1 MRIAYFD
8 TFAGIAGD
16 MVLGAFISMG
26 VDSKRLMD
34 ELAKL
39 NLGNVELRVEKVVRS
54 GITAMKVNVAVSG
67 EVEKVTDLGP
77 NIHEHSHEHSES
89 HNGSRNHGRS
99 YLEIK
104 YLIENSNL
112 SDFVKSKSLAVF
124 LKLAEAESKIHDT
137 TLDKI
142 HFHEVGAVDSIV
154 DIVGSAICL
163 ELAGVESVFT
173 SPIRLGSGGYIE
185 AQHGVLP
192 VPAPAAVEILKGYP
206 VVFNDVPNEL
216 TTPTGAAIVSAL
228 SEGVLKDKPIEIEKI
243 GYGAGTKDL
252 GRLPN
257 LLRLVIGEI
266 KSEHE
271 EDHSVLVETNMD
283 DINPQL
289 IPFVIEKV
297 LSLGATDAF
306 VTPLIM
312 KKGRP
317 GFMLSVLMSESII
330 DTISSEI
337 FSQTTTLGLR
347 IQNIR
352 RIKVHRELRVVNTS
366 FGEVQVKE
374 SSING
379 KKRIYAEYEEC
390 RRISESKNIPLAEV
404 MQRLNAELNLTRH
417 NSIPVALSSKRQSP
431 GSKQKQISNRRKREK

>member
-16 MVLGAFISMG
+16 MVLGAFVSTG
-26 VDSKRLMD
+26 VDPKQLMS
-34 ELAKL
+34 ELSKL
-39 NLGNVELRVEKVVRS
+39 NLGNVELRAENIVRS
-54 GITAMKVNVAVSG
+54 GITATKVSVIVSG
-67 EVEKVTDLGP
+67 EVEEVTDLGP
-77 NIHEHSHEHSES
+77 NVHKHSHTHSKPHQES
-89 HNGSRNHGRS
+89 HSHGRS

-104 YLIENSNL
+104 YLIENSSL

-124 LKLAEAESKIHDT
+124 QKLAEAESKIHDT
-137 TLDKI
+137 TPDKI

-163 ELAGVESVFT
+163 ESAGIESVFT

-192 VPAPAAVEILKGYP
+192 VPAPASVEILKGYP
-206 VVFNDVPNEL
+206 VVFSDIPHEM

-228 SEGVLKDKPIEIEKI
+228 SKGVLKDKPIEVEKI
-243 GYGAGTKDL
+243 GYGAGTKDF

-257 LLRLVIGEI
+257 LLRLVIGEL
-266 KSEHE
+266 KSDRE

-317 GFMLSVLMSESII
+317 GFMLSVLMSESMI

-352 RIKVHRELRVVNTS
+352 RIKVHREQRVANTS

-374 SSING
+374 SDING
-379 KKRIYAEYEEC
+379 KKRVYAEYEEC
-390 RRISESKNIPLAEV
+390 RRISESKDIPLAEV
-404 MQRLNAELNLTRH
+404 MQRLNAELN
-417 NSIPVALSSKRQSP
+417 
-431 GSKQKQISNRRKREK
+431 RE

>member
-1 MRIAYFD
+1 MRVAYFD

-16 MVLGAFISMG
+16 MVLGAFISAG
-26 VDSKRLMD
+26 IDVKELTD
-34 ELAKL
+34 ELTEL
-39 NLGNVELRVEKVVRS
+39 NLGHVELRIEKIVRS
-54 GITAMKVNVAVSG
+54 GITAIKVNVIVAG
-67 EVEKVTDLGP
+67 EIESVNDLGSD
-77 NIHEHSHEHSES
+77 IHKQSHGPDKSHSHH
-89 HNGSRNHGRS
+89 NHGRS

-104 YLIENSNL
+104 HLIENSHL
-112 SDFVKSKSLAVF
+112 SAFVKSKSIAVF
-124 LKLAEAESKIHDT
+124 LKLAEAEAKIHNT

-154 DIVGSAICL
+154 DIVGSSICL
-163 ELAGVESVFT
+163 EIAGVESVFT

-192 VPAPAAVEILKGYP
+192 VPAPAAMEILKDYP
-206 VVFNDVPNEL
+206 VVFNDIPYEL

-228 SEGVLKDKPIEIEKI
+228 SKGVLNDQPLNIEKI
-243 GYGAGTKDL
+243 GYGAGTRDL

-257 LLRLVIGEI
+257 LLRVVIGELES
-266 KSEHE
+266 KLE
-271 EDHSVLVETNMD
+271 EDHDVLVETNMD

-317 GFMLSVLMSESII
+317 GFMLSVLLSESLLEQ
-330 DTISSEI
+330 ISSEI

-352 RIKVHRELRVVNTS
+352 RIKVHRELKVAKTS
-366 FGEVQVKE
+366 FGDVQVKE
-374 SSING
+374 SNING
-379 KKRIYAEYEEC
+379 RKRVYAEFEECKRI
-390 RRISESKNIPLAEV
+390 SQSKNLPLAEV
-404 MQRLNAELNLTRH
+404 MQRLNAELNRD
-417 NSIPVALSSKRQSP
+417 
-431 GSKQKQISNRRKREK
+431 

>member
-16 MVLGAFISMG
+16 MVLGAFVSAG
-26 VDSKRLMD
+26 VDIKQLTN
-34 ELAKL
+34 EIAKL
-39 NLGNVELRVEKVVRS
+39 NLGNVELRVEKKIRS
-54 GITAMKVNVAVSG
+54 GITATKVNVIVSG
-67 EVEKVTDLGP
+67 EIEKVTDLGGDVQK
-77 NIHEHSHEHSES
+77 HSHEEGKHHSHHDHHE
-89 HNGSRNHGRS
+89 HGRS

-112 SDFVKSKSLAVF
+112 SDAVKSKSLAIF

-154 DIVGSAICL
+154 DIVGSTICL
-163 ELAGVESVFT
+163 EMMGIESVFT

-192 VPAPAAVEILKGYP
+192 VPAPATVEILKDYP
-206 VVFNDVPNEL
+206 VVLNDVPFEL

-228 SEGVLKDKPIEIEKI
+228 SKGVLKNGPIKIEKI
-243 GYGAGTKDL
+243 GYGAGFREME
-252 GRLPN
+252 RLPN
-257 LLRLVIGEI
+257 LLRLVIGELT
-266 KSEHE
+266 SELE
-271 EDHSVLVETNMD
+271 EDHNVLVETNMD

-306 VTPLIM
+306 VTPVIM

-317 GFMLSVLMSESII
+317 GFMLSVLLSESLLGR
-330 DTISSEI
+330 ISSEI
-337 FSQTTTLGLR
+337 FAQTTTLGLR

-352 RIKVHRELRVVNTS
+352 RIKVHRELRVAKTS
-366 FGEVQVKE
+366 FGDVQVKE
-374 SSING
+374 RVVDG
-379 KKRIYAEYEEC
+379 KKRVYAEFEEC
-390 RRISESKNIPLAEV
+390 KRISEAKNIPLADV
-404 MQRLNAELNLTRH
+404 MQKLNAELN
-417 NSIPVALSSKRQSP
+417 
-431 GSKQKQISNRRKREK
+431 RE

>member
-16 MVLGAFISMG
+16 MVLGAFVSAG
-26 VDSKRLMD
+26 VDEKKLTN

-39 NLGNVELRVEKVVRS
+39 NLGNVEVRIEKIVRS
-54 GITAMKVNVAVSG
+54 GITAAKVNVVVSG
-67 EVEKVTDLGP
+67 EVEKVNDLGKD
-77 NIHEHSHEHSES
+77 IQKHTHGHGKHHDHHE
-89 HNGSRNHGRS
+89 HGRS

-104 YLIENSNL
+104 FLIENSKL
-112 SDFVKSKSLAVF
+112 SDFVKSRSLAVF

-154 DIVGSAICL
+154 DIVGTAICL
-163 ELAGVESVFT
+163 EIAGVEAVFT

-185 AQHGVLP
+185 ARHGVLP
-192 VPAPAAVEILKGYP
+192 VPAPATVEILKDYP
-206 VVFNDVPNEL
+206 VVLNDVPFEL
-216 TTPTGAAIVSAL
+216 TTPTGAAIVAAL
-228 SEGVLKDKPIEIEKI
+228 SKGVLKNEPIKIENV
-243 GYGAGTKDL
+243 GYGAGTRDL
-252 GRLPN
+252 ERLPN
-257 LLRLVIGEI
+257 LLRLVIGELTTE
-266 KSEHE
+266 SE
-271 EDHSVLVETNMD
+271 EDHNVLVETNMD

-317 GFMLSVLMSESII
+317 GFMLSVLLSESLLER
-330 DTISSEI
+330 ISSEI

-352 RIKVHRELRVVNTS
+352 RTKIHRELKVASTS
-366 FGEVQVKE
+366 FGDVQVKE
-374 SSING
+374 SHIDG
-379 KKRIYAEYEEC
+379 KRRIYAEFEEC
-390 RRISESKNIPLAEV
+390 KRISEAKNIPLAEV
-404 MQRLNAELNLTRH
+404 MQKLNAELN
-417 NSIPVALSSKRQSP
+417 
-431 GSKQKQISNRRKREK
+431 RE